1 MTDTPTEK
9 RDALLRLFTRF
20 DTDGDGLVDESKFRQ
35 ILQTLGGDSSDEV
48 LSLEFAVIDTNSDG
62 MVEFQEFIEWWLD
75 YE

>member
-20 DTDGDGLVDESKFRQ
+20 DTDGDGLVDESEFRQ

-62 MVEFQEFIEWWLD
+62 MVEFQECIEWWLD